1 MSTEPESQDEGSI
14 PVAASPLE
22 PAIKY
27 VDPVERSIRDAIA
40 RGEFDNLPGAG
51 RPIPDLDRQY
61 DPDWWARRQLDEA
74 RAHDAADDV
83 RRMIRKELPFL
94 RTMADRAAGAARMA
108 ELNVLIAEVNRALS
122 PEDRIPPIA

>member
-1 MSTEPESQDEGSI
+1 MSTEPESQDEGST

-22 PAIKY
+22 PAIRY

>member
-22 PAIKY
+22 SAIKY

-40 RGEFDNLPGAG
+40 RGEFDKLPSAG

-61 DPDWWARRQLDEA
+61 DPAWWARRQLDEA